1 MDLPRYPS
9 FTSKDYRDFEFYS
22 EGPKGR
28 VKKVVRYQKINAQP
42 VIYNLAFGD
51 EGEITG
57 QINDTSVTNN
67 KDPDKVLATVAGTIV
82 DFTNYYGKH
91 LIYAKGSTPAR
102 TRLYQMGIAR
112 IWEDV
117 RMDFEVYG
125 LKDGRWRTFKKNVN
139 YEAFFVK
146 RK

>member
-1 MDLPRYPS
+1 M
-9 FTSKDYRDFEFYS
+9 T
-22 EGPKGR
+22 
-28 VKKVVRYQKINAQP
+28 
-42 VIYNLAFGD
+42 
-51 EGEITG
+51 GEI
-57 QINDTSVTNN
+57 NETSVTNN
-67 KDPDKVLATVAGTIV
+67 KDRDKVLATVAGTIL
-82 DFTNYYGKH
+82 DFTNYNGKH

-117 RMDFEVYG
+117 ETDFQVYG
-125 LKDGRWRTFKKNVN
+125 LKDGRWRAFKKNVN